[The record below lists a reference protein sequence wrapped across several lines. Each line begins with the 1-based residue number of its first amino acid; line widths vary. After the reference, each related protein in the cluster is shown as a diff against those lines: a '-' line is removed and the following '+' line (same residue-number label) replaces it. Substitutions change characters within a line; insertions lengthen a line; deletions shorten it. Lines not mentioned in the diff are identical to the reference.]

1 MRRENVGH
9 HAKVVK
15 GVGALGDYFS
25 GIFIP
30 LRTYLLCGSG
40 VRLWGIT
47 LRTQRGAGALGICF
61 LGMMQKKI
69 PLRTYLLCG
78 LCVMHVMQVRC
89 DSEAMDYALHSIGQ
103 YRITEIK
110 KKTQMFIGYFQIG

>member
-1 MRRENVGH
+1 MFFGHDAEKYTFTTPPPLRTLRENVGY
-9 HAKVVK
+9 HAKDAK
-15 GVGALGDYFS
+15 GV
-25 GIFIP
+25 
-30 LRTYLLCGSG
+30 
-40 VRLWGIT
+40 
-47 LRTQRGAGALGICF
+47 GALGICF

-78 LCVMHVMQVRC
+78 LCVMRGRC
-89 DSEAMDYALHSIGQ
+89 DSETMDYALHSIGQ

>member
-1 MRRENVGH
+1 MGH
-9 HAKVVK
+9 HAKAAK
-15 GVGALGDYFS
+15 GVGALGICFS

-30 LRTYLLCGSG
+30 LRTYCLCGCG

-47 LRTQRGAGALGICF
+47 LRPQRGVGALGICF
-61 LGMMQKKI
+61 LGMMQKNI

-78 LCVMHVMQVRC
+78 LCVMLEMQVRC
-89 DSEAMDYALHSIGQ
+89 DSETMDYALHSIGQ

>member
-1 MRRENVGH
+1 MKKGKDTFAAPPPLRSLREIVGH

-15 GVGALGDYFS
+15 GVGA
-25 GIFIP
+25 
-30 LRTYLLCGSG
+30 
-40 VRLWGIT
+40 
-47 LRTQRGAGALGICF
+47 QGICF
-61 LGMMQKKI
+61 SGMMQKKI

-78 LCVMHVMQVRC
+78 LCVMQVRC
-89 DSEAMDYALHSIGQ
+89 DSETMDYALHSIGQ